1 MADESLDKAQ
11 DQLLDALAKGQQ
23 QLVDAVRKWAET
35 GAKVTPDLPTLPLTD
50 LLPKPEEAVACI
62 EFEFAEKLLASQ
74 RQFAEELL
82 AASRPEK
89 S

>member
-1 MADESLDKAQ
+1 MLDPR
-11 DQLLDALAKGQQ
+11 DGSRRVLNHQQ

-50 LLPKPEEAVACI
+50 LLPKPEEAVASQ
-62 EFEFAEKLLASQ
+62 FEFAEKLLASQ